1 MFVLFCLV
9 SWKSKL
15 QSVTAQSTHEA
26 ELIAL
31 SLASNEAVWIRDLL
45 ITIGFA
51 LTGHTIVRPQESEEV
66 PELDR
71 PQVPELETPQ
81 VAGDDTISQFTGD
94 NHDDELAPVTEAYR
108 MPPVPLGNDNASTN
122 IVATNPMTTFRNR
135 HIATRYFQMRNYVR
149 NLQILPTHVPTKL
162 NIADLF
168 TKAIV
173 EYQRFDML
181 RRACGMIESD

>member
-1 MFVLFCLV
+1 MYVLFCLV

-51 LTGHTIVRPQESEEV
+51 LTGHTIVRPKGSE
-66 PELDR
+66 D
-71 PQVPELETPQ
+71 VPELERPRASGSDS
-81 VAGDDTISQFTGD
+81 AGDDVLTKFVDD
-94 NHDDELAPVTEAYR
+94 NHDDDLAPESEVYG

-162 NIADLF
+162 NVADLF

-181 RRACGMIESD
+181 RRACGMVESE

>member
-1 MFVLFCLV
+1 
-9 SWKSKL
+9 
-15 QSVTAQSTHEA
+15 
-26 ELIAL
+26 
-31 SLASNEAVWIRDLL
+31 
-45 ITIGFA
+45 
-51 LTGHTIVRPQESEEV
+51 
-66 PELDR
+66 
-71 PQVPELETPQ
+71 
-81 VAGDDTISQFTGD
+81 
-94 NHDDELAPVTEAYR
+94 

-162 NIADLF
+162 NVADLF

-181 RRACGMIESD
+181 RRACGMIESE